1 MIIEYSIYD
10 ISLSDDEIRK
20 NIQQAITFKPSTIS
34 VFAPQ
39 IRLVKALTSS
49 TTGIKIA
56 SSIDYPFGILDTKT
70 RGAAIETAIK
80 NGATIINVVAQPY
93 NFCNRKYEK
102 FRDDIKHNKEICE
115 KYSVELRYILEY
127 RVFTYE
133 LLYKVAQILIDHN
146 INTVYPSTGYALDDI
161 NDNILASALINKKV
175 PINIICN
182 GNVWNISQI
191 QNIKK
196 ANLYGLKVNSLNGLE
211 LITQNNST
219 FENF

>member
-1 MIIEYSIYD
+1 
-10 ISLSDDEIRK
+10 
-20 NIQQAITFKPSTIS
+20 
-34 VFAPQ
+34 
-39 IRLVKALTSS
+39 
-49 TTGIKIA
+49 
-56 SSIDYPFGILDTKT
+56 
-70 RGAAIETAIK
+70 
-80 NGATIINVVAQPY
+80 VVAQPY

-102 FRDDIKHNKEICE
+102 FRDDIKYNKEICE

-146 INTVYPSTGYALDDI
+146 INTIYPSTGYALDDI

-182 GNVWNISQI
+182 GNIWNISQI

>member
-20 NIQQAITFKPSTIS
+20 NIQQAITFKPSTIG

-56 SSIDYPFGILDTKT
+56 CSVDYPFGILDTKT

-102 FRDDIKHNKEICE
+102 FRDDIKYNKEICE

-146 INTVYPSTGYALDDI
+146 INTIYPSTGYALDDI

-182 GNVWNISQI
+182 GNIWNISQI

>member
-20 NIQQAITFKPSTIS
+20 NIQQAITFKPSTIG

-80 NGATIINVVAQPY
+80 MEQ
-93 NFCNRKYEK
+93 
-102 FRDDIKHNKEICE
+102 
-115 KYSVELRYILEY
+115 
-127 RVFTYE
+127 
-133 LLYKVAQILIDHN
+133 LLLM
-146 INTVYPSTGYALDDI
+146 
-161 NDNILASALINKKV
+161 
-175 PINIICN
+175 
-182 GNVWNISQI
+182 W
-191 QNIKK
+191 
-196 ANLYGLKVNSLNGLE
+196 
-211 LITQNNST
+211 
-219 FENF
+219 